1 MPKLVKIHVEGL
13 LGRFDHDIDFDP
25 AWDFVILHGPN
36 GVGKTKL
43 LELISALAGGRPSK
57 ALWLPFSS
65 ASLEYDDGT
74 SLYATRVQ
82 QLEFPGVAPPPPL
95 IGGASLDLR
104 LDLPGREPI
113 PFSQTEEGRLPESR
127 LRVIERELPVERVS
141 PDVWHDFESGELL
154 SLAEVAARYKG
165 FFPPDYFGVRGDL
178 PPEYEQLANPDST
191 HLIETQR
198 LLTQNFAPR
207 QSPRRTS
214 ANTMTVV
221 RYASELRQLISDVLA
236 QNSTTTQRLDRS
248 FPRRVMSADEPQVTD
263 EEIRE
268 RYAQQ
273 SELRTR
279 LAAVSLIDAT
289 EAELPLP
296 GRQLEKWERTF
307 LSIYLDDTDEK
318 LATFTHMLARLQV
331 LQDIVNA
338 RFLFKR
344 LLVDRERGF
353 YFVTDSGEE
362 IGPGALS
369 SGEQHEL
376 VLAYD
381 LLFNVKPGSLV
392 LIDEPEISLHVTWQQ
407 EFLSDLTRVSDLQ
420 NLRFIIATH
429 SPQVIHKWW
438 HRAKALYDLPPH
450 GLRPTEQ

>member
-1 MPKLVKIHVEGL
+1 MPKLVRIHVEGL
-13 LGRFDHDIDFDP
+13 LGRFDHDIAFDP
-25 AWDFVILHGPN
+25 EWDFVILHGPN

-57 ALWLPFSS
+57 ALWLPFAR
-65 ASLEYDDGT
+65 ASLDYDDGT
-74 SLYATRVQ
+74 VLSATRVQ
-82 QLEFPGVAPPPPL
+82 QLELPGVQTPQVAA
-95 IGGASLDLR
+95 GVASLDLR
-104 LDLPGREPI
+104 LDLPSREPI
-113 PFSQTEEGRLPESR
+113 RFSQVEEGRLPESR
-127 LRVIERELPVERVS
+127 LRTIERDLPVERIA
-141 PDVWHDFESGELL
+141 PDVWHDFETGELVG
-154 SLAEVAARYKG
+154 LAEIASRYKAY
-165 FFPPDYFGVRGDL
+165 FPPDFFGVSGEI
-178 PPEYEQLANPDST
+178 PAEYEQLANPET
-191 HLIETQR
+191 AHLIETQR
-198 LLTQNFAPR
+198 LLTPQIAR
-207 QSPRRTS
+207 QTTRRTA

-221 RYASELRQLISDVLA
+221 RYASELRQLIGDVLA

-263 EEIRE
+263 EEIRA
-268 RYAQQ
+268 RYEQQ

-289 EAELPLP
+289 ESELPLP
-296 GRQLEKWERTF
+296 GRDLEKWERTF

-318 LATFTHMLARLQV
+318 LATFAHMLERLQV

-344 LLVDRERGF
+344 LIVDRERGF
-353 YFVTDSGEE
+353 YFATDDGEE

-381 LLFNVKPGSLV
+381 LLFNVKAGSLV

-407 EFLSDLTRVSDLQ
+407 EFLSDLTRISDLQ

-438 HRAKALYDLPPH
+438 HRARALYDLPPH
-450 GLRPTEQ
+450 GLQPSGQ